1 MIKSSNLFSLFILFL
16 CILFSSRYIQR
27 IFFEGDLTSSP
38 LLKLNL
44 RSKECEPKK
53 IQY

>member
-1 MIKSSNLFSLFILFL
+1 MEFKYSLKNIDEFVKKIKPFL
-16 CILFSSRYIQR
+16 KNKL

-44 RSKECEPKK
+44 RSKECEPKEDS
-53 IQY
+53 I